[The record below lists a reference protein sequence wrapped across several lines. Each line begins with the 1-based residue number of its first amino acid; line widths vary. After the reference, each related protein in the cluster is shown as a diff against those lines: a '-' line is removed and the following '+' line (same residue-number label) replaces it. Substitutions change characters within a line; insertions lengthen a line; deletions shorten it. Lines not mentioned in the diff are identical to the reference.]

1 MPVIVV
7 SGPPGAGSSTAAKM
21 IADELGIDYFSP
33 GKHFKEKID
42 GVETEAAN
50 KGWKDKELSS
60 ESTHNSID
68 DLQKQV
74 AKQGDV
80 VIDGKLS
87 IHMVGEL
94 ADLTVWLTAP
104 LEVRAERAA
113 ERDDLS
119 REEVTELIKERQQDE
134 IENWKEMYGFNY
146 LEQEDE
152 ADLVIQT
159 EEKSPEEIVD
169 LILSKVR

>member
-7 SGPPGAGSSTAAKM
+7 SGPPGAGSSTAAQM
-21 IADELGIDYFSP
+21 IADELDIDYFSP

-87 IHMVGEL
+87 IHMVGDM
-94 ADLTVWLTAP
+94 ADLTVWVKAP
-104 LEVRAERAA
+104 VKTRAERAA
-113 ERDDLS
+113 SRDEMTF
-119 REEVTELIKERQQDE
+119 EEAKEMMQERQHDE
-134 IENWKEMYGFNY
+134 VENWKEMYGFNY

-159 EEKSPEEIVD
+159 EEKSPQEIVE
-169 LILSKVR
+169 LILSKVQ

>member
-1 MPVIVV
+1 KV
-7 SGPPGAGSSTAAKM
+7 AE
-21 IADELGIDYFSP
+21 ELDLDYFSP

-42 GVETEAAN
+42 GKETEAAN
-50 KGWKDKELSS
+50 KGWKDAELSS

-87 IHMVGEL
+87 IYMVGDR
-94 ADLTVWLTAP
+94 ADLTVWLKAP
-104 LEVRAERAA
+104 VKTRAERAA
-113 ERDDLS
+113 KRDDMTP
-119 REEVTELIKERQQDE
+119 EEAKEMMQERQHDE
-134 IENWKEMYGFNY
+134 VENWREMYGINY
-146 LEQEDE
+146 LEQEDD

-159 EEKSPEEIVD
+159 EDKLPDEIVE
-169 LILSKVR
+169 LIVSKLR